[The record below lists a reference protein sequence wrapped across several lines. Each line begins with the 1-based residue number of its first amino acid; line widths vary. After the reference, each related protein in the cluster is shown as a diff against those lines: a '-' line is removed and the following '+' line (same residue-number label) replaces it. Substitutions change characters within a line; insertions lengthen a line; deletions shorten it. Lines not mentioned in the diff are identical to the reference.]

1 MSSGY
6 EWVLFQNYLERS
18 VNEQP
23 ISSVVDTDFKNAVFV
38 SIEGFEERSI
48 GIAET
53 LVGAGCRFKACVI
66 GTYPNGSTAN
76 NRYHDRA
83 VAAAQALS
91 DSDVVTVPINNK
103 GDWLTKILGEIRHTS
118 VVLDITGLS
127 TRSLFGALDA
137 VSASSTSTIITY
149 SEANRYWPTVTD
161 WSAIKNSLVE
171 FKTVADV
178 VDDAPWLFG
187 HAHNVELIANHE
199 GYDSPA
205 ASTMLLAFL
214 PFKRARLAA
223 IVSNHDYEKNIFIAG
238 RPRLPENEWRLD
250 ALLEINRG
258 IIKSWPLKE
267 MSTFGYRQALSQMFE
282 LTLSENSNLLLK
294 HNVHLGLLGSKLQ
307 DVGCWIYSTI
317 VPSVAVITS
326 VPNEYFPD
334 SFSEGIGKQ
343 WGFPLAHP
351 IQTA

>member
-1 MSSGY
+1 MSNGY

-18 VNEQP
+18 VDERP
-23 ISSVVDTDFKNAVFV
+23 ISSLVNTDFKNAVFV
-38 SIEGFEERSI
+38 LIEGFEERSI

-53 LVGAGCRFKACVI
+53 LVRAACKFKACVI
-66 GTYPNGSTAN
+66 GTYPNESSAN
-76 NRYHDRA
+76 SRYHERA
-83 VAAAQALS
+83 VTAAQALAGS
-91 DSDVVTVPINNK
+91 SVLTVPINNK
-103 GDWLTKILGEIRHTS
+103 GDWLTTVLSGISHTS

-137 VSASSTSTIITY
+137 VSTCSTSTTITY
-149 SEANRYWPTVTD
+149 SEANRYWPTLTD

-187 HAHNVELIANHE
+187 HEHNVELIANHE

-238 RPRLPENEWRLD
+238 KPRLHENEWRLD

-258 IIKSWPLKE
+258 IIKSWRLEE
-267 MSTFGYRQALSQMFE
+267 MSTFGYRKALSQMFE

-307 DVGCWIYSTI
+307 DVGCWIYSTL

-334 SFSEGIGKQ
+334 SFSDGIGKQ
-343 WGFPLAHP
+343 WGFPLARP
-351 IQTA
+351 ILVA

>member
-1 MSSGY
+1 MTNGY
-6 EWVLFQNYLERS
+6 EWYLYQNYLERS
-18 VNEQP
+18 VDEQS
-23 ISSVVDTDFKNAVFV
+23 ISNIVSNDFTNSVFV
-38 SIEGFEERSI
+38 LIEGFEERSI

-53 LVGAGCRFKACVI
+53 LASSGCQFKACII
-66 GTYPNGSTAN
+66 GTYQNGNPAN
-76 NRYHDRA
+76 SRYHERA
-83 VAAAQALS
+83 ESAARALAKKNIFIAK
-91 DSDVVTVPINNK
+91 INSE
-103 GDWLTKILGEIRHTS
+103 GDWLTEILKKIEHTS

-137 VSASSTSTIITY
+137 VSVSSKTILITY
-149 SEANRYWPTVTD
+149 SEANRYWPTASD

-187 HAHNVELIANHE
+187 HAHSVELIANHE

-205 ASTMLLAFL
+205 ANTMLLAFL

-223 IVSNHDYEKNIFIAG
+223 IVSNHDYEKSIFIAG
-238 RPRLPENEWRLD
+238 KPRLQENGWRLE

-258 IIKSWPLKE
+258 IIKSWRLEE
-267 MSTFGYRQALSQMFE
+267 MSTFGYRKALSQMFE

-307 DVGCWIYSTI
+307 DVGCWIYSTL

-343 WGFPLAHP
+343 WGFPLARP
-351 IQTA
+351 ILVT